1 MTTIFEMREGVSLTD
16 ARAVLTQLP
25 EKLAKGQGVI
35 PVTRNGKPVL
45 AVMTWDLFES
55 LSETIE
61 VLSDDKLMEQIR
73 EGMRQIKSGEARPWE
88 EVKAELDL

>member
-1 MTTIFEMREGVSLTD
+1 MTTVFEMREGVSLTN
-16 ARAVLTQLP
+16 ARTILTQLP
-25 EKLAKGQGVI
+25 ERLAQGQGVI

-61 VLSDDKLMEQIR
+61 ILSDDKLMEQIR
-73 EGMRQIKSGEARPWE
+73 EGMRQIKAGKTHPWE
-88 EVKAELDL
+88 EVKAEPDL